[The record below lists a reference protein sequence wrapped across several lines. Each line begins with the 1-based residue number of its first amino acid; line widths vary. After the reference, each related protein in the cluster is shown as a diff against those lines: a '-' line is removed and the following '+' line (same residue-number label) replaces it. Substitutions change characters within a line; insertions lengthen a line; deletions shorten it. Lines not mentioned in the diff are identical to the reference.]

1 MPVLMLARG
10 DPAAKD
16 RLRAAIEARYGFRPP
31 TLETLEL
38 AMKGR
43 IHSKVGLITT
53 WLPIDFTVRL
63 KFPQCIAWE
72 YVVHPLGL
80 AVRRAAEAYDGTAL
94 RRKHTSALSAV
105 SDPVLTDSVQK
116 RLWALAAALLM
127 PLTEHYVE
135 LTSVG
140 EHVLSATHRDT
151 GNTAQITLKPDYSI
165 SSVEIRCY
173 NPAAEKEQ
181 MYRLVLPGGY
191 VTLNDL
197 ILPAK
202 IASYWDNELDFEFEL
217 VRAVINPLLD
227 TKTFTMA

>member
-16 RLRAAIEARYGFRPP
+16 LLRAAIEARYGFRPP

-43 IHSKVGLITT
+43 VHSKVGLITT

-72 YVVHPLGL
+72 YVVRPLGL
-80 AVRRAAEAYDGTAL
+80 PVRRAAEAFDGTAL
-94 RRKHTSALSAV
+94 RRKHTSTLSAV
-105 SDPVLTDSVQK
+105 TNPAQTDAVQK
-116 RLWALAAALLM
+116 RLWALAAILLM

-135 LTSVG
+135 LTSAG
-140 EHVLSATHRDT
+140 ERVLNATHRDT
-151 GNTAQITLKPDYSI
+151 GNTAQITLKPDNSI
-165 SSVEIRCY
+165 SSVEIPCY

-181 MYRLVLPGGY
+181 LYRLVLSGGS

-202 IASYWDNELDFEFEL
+202 IASYWDNEADSEFEL
-217 VRAVINPLLD
+217 VRAIVNPPLD